1 MKSSLASAAVLLAGV
16 ATAAHE
22 TGTFAVLRFT
32 NDQLTKGR
40 MDPILFPG
48 ETSTHVHNIMGGSAF
63 SKSATGKDL
72 MNSKCSNA
80 LIKGDNSAYWFPSL
94 YFHDP
99 KTGKFE
105 DVEFDYF
112 NAYYF
117 FEKTHDDIK
126 PFPVGLQ
133 IVAGDA
139 MTRTMPKAGA
149 EANLDPSKGPVNPA
163 RMTCPRLNNDYTLP
177 SWNPKSNGKTAGVG
191 DSINQGEGVG
201 FPDRTCDGKYSPLRA
216 DVHMPS
222 CYNPKAGLTDF
233 KNNMAYPEDNDGYLD
248 CPKGWIHVPHL
259 FYEAYWR
266 TDKFQGRWTEGE
278 GKQPFVFSNGDV
290 TGYSSH
296 ADFMAA
302 WDEDLLQHIID
313 TCNAGTVGMDHCPG
327 LFYGLNK
334 DDCTIESEVD
344 EKCTGTLNKLP
355 GNNPL
360 SGWSYGDDV
369 PSKPSDD
376 DDSGSSPSKPSA
388 KPSATKPASEDKT
401 TAVEVPSYTKPVS
414 TPAGSAGDKTT
425 YAPEE
430 PTVVPEPTLSSQPAV
445 GSEVGAEATEVLTT
459 APKPTD
465 VFGKPGT
472 GKKCKSIK
480 THTVWNTVT
489 FTQTASVPAR
499 TEAAA
504 PAYKRDHARRHAHN
518 HGSGHGHLRR
528 RSHRH

>member
-1 MKSSLASAAVLLAGV
+1 MKSSFATAAALLAGA

-22 TGTFAVLRFT
+22 DGTFAVLRFT
-32 NDQLTKGR
+32 NDKLTRGR

-48 ETSTHVHNIMGGSAF
+48 QTATHVHHIMGGSGF
-63 SKSATGKDL
+63 STSATGEDL
-72 MNSKCSNA
+72 VKSKCSNA
-80 LIKGDNSAYWFPSL
+80 LVKGDNSNYWFPTV

-99 KTGKFE
+99 KSGEFE

-126 PFPVGLQ
+126 SFPVGLQ

-139 MTRTMPKAGA
+139 MTRTMPKAGGKP
-149 EANLDPSKGPVNPA
+149 NLDPSKGPVNPS
-163 RMTCPRLNNDYTLP
+163 RMTCPRLNNDYSLP
-177 SWNPKSNGKTAGVG
+177 SWNAASDGSKAGVG
-191 DSINQGEGVG
+191 DPINKGEGVG

-216 DVHMPS
+216 DVHFPS

-266 TDKFQGRWTEGE
+266 TDKFAGRWTEGE

-296 ADFMAA
+296 ADFMAG
-302 WDEDLLQHIID
+302 WDVDVLQHIID
-313 TCNAGTVGMDHCPG
+313 TCDAGTAGMDNCPG
-327 LFYGLNK
+327 LPYGLNK
-334 DDCTIESEVD
+334 GDCTIESEVD
-344 EKCTGTLNKLP
+344 EKVEGTLSKLP

-360 SGWSYGDDV
+360 TGFSYGDKV
-369 PSKPSDD
+369 PSRPSPGGDKPSD
-376 DDSGSSPSKPSA
+376 KPSA
-388 KPSATKPASEDKT
+388 PKPSAPKPSAPKPAPEKT
-401 TAVEVPSYTKPVS
+401 TAVEAPSYTKPVY
-414 TPAGSAGDKTT
+414 SAPGKETSDK
-425 YAPEE
+425 
-430 PTVVPEPTLSSQPAV
+430 PTVVSEEPLIPEPTLPAV
-445 GSEVGAEATEVLTT
+445 SEAAAGVTGALTS

-465 VFGKPGT
+465 ILNKP
-472 GKKCKSIK
+472 KKCK
-480 THTVWNTVT
+480 TRVHTVWNTVT
-489 FTQTASVPAR
+489 VTQTASVPAQ

-504 PAYKRDHARRHAHN
+504 PAYKRDHVRRHAHQ
-518 HGSGHGHLRR
+518 HGSGHNHFRR
-528 RSHRH
+528 RSHRN